1 MGGAREPP
9 VPEALRPAPKA
20 ALILKAHAV
29 GVQIYLCQVNQ
40 DDRSRFDWVF
50 KWPEAQLFDKAGKPI
65 IRHYAGPSWEA
76 LDGSKVVGEV
86 VSKDNGADPTAIPW
100 LLLRATS
107 TSGNGLLSRTQ
118 AIQRVNTVGGKPP
131 EGGCGAG
138 LVGSEVRVH
147 YTADYAFYRG
157 GF

>member
-9 VPEALRPAPKA
+9 VPEALRPASKA
-20 ALILKAHAV
+20 TLILKAHAV

-50 KWPEAQLFDKAGKPI
+50 KSPEAQLFDKAGKPI

-76 LDGSKVVGEV
+76 LDGSKVVGEI
-86 VSKDNGADPTAIPW
+86 VSKDNGPDPTAIPW

-107 TSGNGLLSRTQ
+107 TSGNGRLSRTQ
-118 AIQRVNTVGGKPP
+118 AIQRLNTVGGKAP

-147 YTADYAFYRG
+147 YTADYAFYRA